1 MDSAAPAKSEP
12 ASCPEAPGWEDSP
25 RRDSA
30 TDAPVLRAKGFEW
43 PLDWLLE
50 MARDERIDL
59 ARLPIAELIGAFAA
73 ALEAALA
80 RGKAPSP
87 VASAMSLGCWGE
99 WLVMAATLAWLRS
112 RLLLPASAPEARAAH
127 HAAET
132 LRQ

>member
-1 MDSAAPAKSEP
+1 MSRRPAAE
-12 ASCPEAPGWEDSP
+12 EPGWEDKP
-25 RRDSA
+25 RRDPA

-80 RGKAPSP
+80 RGKAASP
-87 VASAMSLGCWGE
+87 AASAMSLGCWGE

-112 RLLLPASAPEARAAH
+112 RLLLPATAPEARAAH
-127 HAAET
+127 HAGRDAAAASA
-132 LRQ
+132 